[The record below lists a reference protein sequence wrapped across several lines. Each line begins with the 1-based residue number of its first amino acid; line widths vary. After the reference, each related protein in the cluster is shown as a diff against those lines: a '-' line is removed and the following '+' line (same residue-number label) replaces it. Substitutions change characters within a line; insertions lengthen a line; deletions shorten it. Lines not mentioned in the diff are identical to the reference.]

1 MTFVLSTIFIKI
13 LNLMKY
19 LIIIGIV
26 IVTGVI
32 ILALRNKKQELKTL
46 EPGDQV
52 PEFTLLDQDGESFV
66 LSEHLGSKNLVIYFY
81 PKDDT
86 PGCTK
91 EACAFRDQFEDFS
104 DLDARV
110 IGISADSPQSHR
122 NFIEKYQLP
131 FTLLSDTADVVR
143 KLFGVEGN
151 FMGLIP
157 GRVSFVVDKQ
167 GVIQFVFD
175 SQSNAVK
182 HVEEAQRVLLEI
194 ND

>member
-1 MTFVLSTIFIKI
+1 
-13 LNLMKY
+13 MKY
-19 LIIIGIV
+19 LIFIGIV
-26 IVTGVI
+26 LITGVI
-32 ILALRNKKQELKTL
+32 ILALRNKKQDVKTL
-46 EPGDQV
+46 GPGDKV
-52 PEFTLLDQDGESFV
+52 PEFTLLDQDEKAFV

-91 EACAFRDQFEDFS
+91 EACAFRDQFEVFT
-104 DLDARV
+104 DLNAMV
-110 IGISADSPQSHR
+110 IGISGDSPKSHR

-143 KLFGVEGN
+143 ELFGVEGN

-157 GRVSFVVDKQ
+157 GRVSFVIDKK

-175 SQSNAVK
+175 SQSKAVQ
-182 HVEEAQRVLLEI
+182 HVEEAQRVLLEF

>member
-1 MTFVLSTIFIKI
+1 MIK
-13 LNLMKY
+13 Y
-19 LIIIGIV
+19 VIIIGI
-26 IVTGVI
+26 ILIAGVI
-32 ILALRNKKQELKTL
+32 ILALRNKNQDIKTL
-46 EPGDQV
+46 EPGDKV
-52 PEFTLLDQDGESFV
+52 PEFTLLDQDDNAFV
-66 LSEHLGSKNLVIYFY
+66 LSEHIGLKNMVIYFY

-91 EACAFRDQFEDFS
+91 EACAFRDQFELFT
-104 DLDARV
+104 DLDAVV
-110 IGISADSPQSHR
+110 IGISGDSPKSHR

-175 SQSNAVK
+175 SQSKAVK
-182 HVEEAQRVLLEI
+182 HVEEAQRVLAEI

>member
-1 MTFVLSTIFIKI
+1 
-13 LNLMKY
+13 MKY
-19 LIIIGIV
+19 LVIIGI
-26 IVTGVI
+26 ILITGVI
-32 ILALRNKKQELKTL
+32 ILALRNKKQDVKTL
-46 EPGDQV
+46 EPGDKV
-52 PEFTLLDQDGESFV
+52 PEFSLLDQNENLFV
-66 LSEHLGSKNLVIYFY
+66 LTQNLGEKNLVIYFY

-91 EACAFRDQFEDFS
+91 EACAFRDQFEVFN
-104 DLDARV
+104 DLDAMV
-110 IGISADSPQSHR
+110 IGISGDSPKSHR

-151 FMGLIP
+151 FMGLVP

-175 SQSNAVK
+175 SQSKAVK
-182 HVEEAQRVLLEI
+182 HVEEAQRVLSEI
-194 ND
+194 NE